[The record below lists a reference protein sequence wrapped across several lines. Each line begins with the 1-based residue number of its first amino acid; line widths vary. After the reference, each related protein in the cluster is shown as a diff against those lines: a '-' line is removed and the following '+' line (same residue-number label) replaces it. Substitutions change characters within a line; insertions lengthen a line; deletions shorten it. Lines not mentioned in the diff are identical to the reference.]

1 MTPRSSEGSSPTHE
15 AINPLKL
22 IYFEDPSNKVLIQ
35 DLVALLSGQGLT
47 NTILLEGYTEPDV
60 FAGKLAS
67 KDYDIALRTI
77 AMGLRKDIGNLFL
90 TDNPDVNPSL
100 YTNTQLSTAISN
112 YFLAEEKER
121 GKYKQQIDAIYKQD
135 TPFVLLGKLV
145 SSMNI
150 REQLD
155 FPYPYRLYVL
165 GWRKDFLQNILLFK
179 HLSINRD
186 KVFDKANLE
195 NFLRTHN
202 I

>member
-1 MTPRSSEGSSPTHE
+1 MTPSTSEGISP
-15 AINPLKL
+15 AQVALNPLKL
-22 IYFEDPSNKVLIQ
+22 IYFEDPFNKVLIQ
-35 DLVALLSGQGLT
+35 DLVALLSGQELT

-112 YFLAEEKER
+112 YFLAGEKER

-186 KVFDKANLE
+186 KVFNKANLE